1 MTENKW
7 SPQELISLTSD
18 ITDDVI
24 YTVLQQLNT
33 NHSKIKKANGISCR
47 TVIIKGLLAEAGIE
61 IRFKQ
66 QREGFR
72 VYANKLCESTR
83 QRLIDTMGT
92 DFTGKKL
99 NYEPNKEWL
108 FDMIWCIDDNE
119 YGLESLEL
127 AVECE
132 WLHKRDKKDEY
143 GHIKYDFQ
151 KLLVATTRLCIMIFK
166 WKENDEPLD
175 NFGNELNDY
184 FEKAILNFKPKIQDK
199 KILCIGYSCD
209 FDHFTYKLFDC

>member
-1 MTENKW
+1 MAENNW
-7 SPQELISLTSD
+7 IPQELIGLTSN

-24 YTVLQQLNT
+24 SVILQKLNT
-33 NHSKIKKANGISCR
+33 NHFKIKNAGGETCR
-47 TVIIKGLLAEAGIE
+47 TVAIKGLFAEAGIE
-61 IRFKQ
+61 IKIKQ

-72 VYANKLCESTR
+72 VYANHLCDRTK
-83 QRLIDTMGT
+83 QRLQDIL
-92 DFTGKKL
+92 GKDYSGKEL
-99 NYEPNKEWL
+99 NYDPNKEWL
-108 FDMIWCIDDNE
+108 FDLIWCIDDNE

-132 WLHKRDKKDEY
+132 WSHKRDKKDRY
-143 GHIKYDFQ
+143 GHVKYDFQ
-151 KLLVATTRLCIMIFK
+151 KLLVAATRLCVMIFK

-209 FDHFTYKLFDC
+209 FDHFKYKLFDC